1 MSRALKND
9 SGKPKISLIPK
20 AALWG
25 MAQAFTYGANKYGK
39 WNYKNGMEYTRL
51 ADAAFRHLSQFMDGQ
66 NIDEESGN
74 NHLFHALASIAMLA
88 DMYENNPIMDDRY
101 RKAPIPLSAE
111 ENELMASL
119 EMETRGFSPCQCG
132 KCGS

>member
-1 MSRALKND
+1 MSKAKKD
-9 SGKPKISLIPK
+9 DTGKPKISLIPK
-20 AALWG
+20 VALWG

-51 ADAAFRHLSQFMDGQ
+51 ADAAYRHLSQFMDGQ

-88 DMYENNPIMDDRY
+88 DMQENHPEMDDRY
-101 RKAPIPLSAE
+101 KKEPIPLNAE
-111 ENELMASL
+111 DNELMAKL
-119 EMETRGFSPCQCG
+119 EMETRGFLPCQRG
-132 KCGS
+132 KCES